1 MRHGTPGGLAAV
13 LSGGGARGAY
23 EAGVLRYVAEHIAS
37 QLPDQDP
44 VDAWCGTSAGALNA
58 AWFAGH
64 GLTPRAARGLSEL
77 WREMSI
83 NDIYR
88 FDAKT
93 FFTTPL
99 KVFRSKEVGLD
110 RSALDGEGVRQLVHA
125 NFPYEGIRDRIA
137 AGELQALVITA
148 TEVAT
153 GRSVH
158 FLQSADQVE
167 QVPERLLG
175 AEAIRASRLTPDHC
189 LASAA
194 IPFIFP
200 AVQLAGHWYVDGSLR
215 QNTPLRPALYLG
227 AERILVIAVKRSFSV
242 RAEKALSRLEQQQ
255 ANLVFLAGKTLNA
268 LMLDPIEQDLYR
280 VEGMN
285 RLFEWGERTYGPEFM
300 ARLNDELGR
309 GRPMPYRRVR
319 TLLFRPREDLG
330 QVAAQAMRRAPP
342 AANRATRV
350 LLGAVSDQDSE
361 DADLLSYLLFD
372 GGYTGELERLGWEDA
387 RERADEL
394 YAFLDEELDAAG

>member
-1 MRHGTPGGLAAV
+1 M

-23 EAGVLRYVAEHIAS
+23 EAGVLRYLAEHVAS
-37 QLPDQDP
+37 QLPGSDP

-64 GLTPRAARGLSEL
+64 GLVPAAARGLSDL
-77 WREMSI
+77 WRGMSI

-88 FDAKT
+88 FDTKT

-99 KVFRSKEVGLD
+99 KIFRSKAVGLD
-110 RSALDGEGVRQLVHA
+110 RSVLDGEGVRRLVHD
-125 NFPYEGIRDRIA
+125 NFPSDGIRDRILR
-137 AGELQALVITA
+137 GELQALVITA

-158 FLQSADQVE
+158 FLQSADPIA
-167 QVPERLLG
+167 QVPETLLG
-175 AEAIRASRLTPDHC
+175 ADALRSVRLTPDHC

-200 AVQLAGHWYVDGSLR
+200 AVQLGDRWFVDGSLR

-227 AERILVIAVKRSFSV
+227 AERILVVAVKRSFST
-242 RAEKALSRLEQQQ
+242 RAEKALSRLEEQD

-285 RLFEWGERTYGPEFM
+285 RLFEWGLQTWGDDFM
-300 ARLNDELGR
+300 TRLNSDLAGVR
-309 GRPMPYRRVR
+309 AMPYRQVR
-319 TLLFRPREDLG
+319 TLLIRPREDLG
-330 QVAAQAMRRAPP
+330 QIAAQVMKARPP
-342 AANRATRV
+342 DANRATRV

-372 GGYTGELERLGWEDA
+372 GAYTGELERLGWEDA
-387 RERADEL
+387 RDRADEL
-394 YAFLDEELDAAG
+394 YTFFDDEVG

>member
-1 MRHGTPGGLAAV
+1 MRHGSPGGLAAV

-23 EAGVLRYVAEHIAS
+23 EAGVLRYLAEHVAS
-37 QLPDQDP
+37 QLPDRDP
-44 VDAWCGTSAGALNA
+44 IDAWCGTSAGALNA
-58 AWFAGH
+58 AWYAGH
-64 GLTPRAARGLSEL
+64 GLTPSAARGLSEL
-77 WREMSI
+77 WRSMCI

-93 FFTTPL
+93 FFTTPM
-99 KVFRSKEVGLD
+99 KIFRSKAVGLD
-110 RSALDGEGVRQLVHA
+110 KSVLDGEGVRQLVHA

-137 AGELQALVITA
+137 AGEVQALVITA

-158 FLQSADQVE
+158 FLQSADQVS

-175 AEAIRASRLTPDHC
+175 AEALRATRLTPDHC

-194 IPFIFP
+194 IPFVFP
-200 AVQLAGHWYVDGSLR
+200 AVQLAGRWFVDGSLR

-227 AERILVIAVKRSFSV
+227 AERILVIAVKRSFTA
-242 RAEKALSRLEQQQ
+242 RAEKALARLERQN

-285 RLFEWGERTYGPEFM
+285 RLFEWGQATYGDDFM
-300 ARLNDELGR
+300 DRLNADLATD
-309 GRPMPYRRVR
+309 RPMPYRQVR
-319 TLLFRPREDLG
+319 TLLFRPQEDLG
-330 QVAAQAMRRAPP
+330 QVAAQAMRTRPP
-342 AANRATRV
+342 DANRATRV

-372 GGYTGELERLGWEDA
+372 GAYTGELERLGWEDA
-387 RERADEL
+387 RDRADEL
-394 YAFLDEELDAAG
+394 YAFLDDEVG